1 MSRWQRIVTAP
12 ARAARAVGCGLRA
25 AVAKIAAAFDLRDA
39 MLFAGCA
46 LVGYGLYQVYP
57 PFAFIA
63 PGAIFV
69 AVATFGAR

>member
-12 ARAARAVGCGLRA
+12 ARAARAVGRGLLA
-25 AVAKIAAAFDLRDA
+25 AGAAIVAPFDLRDA
-39 MLFAGCA
+39 MLFGGTA
-46 LVGYGLYQVYP
+46 LLGYGLYQVYP
-57 PFAFIA
+57 PLAYTV